1 MLNINVE
8 KILRLRGIENHYNF
22 LVNLGIVPSTAR
34 NFLRD
39 DVVLLRLEQIEKIC
53 VALNC
58 TPNDLFEWTPNPNQP
73 VAETHSL
80 NAIRRRP
87 ERDLP
92 ALLNEVPLD
101 KFEQIVDILQ
111 ELKNKKE

>member
-1 MLNINVE
+1 MLSINIKKVM
-8 KILRLRGIENHYNF
+8 RLRGIENHYG
-22 LVNLGIVPSTAR
+22 LLTSLGFVPSTAR
-34 NFLRD
+34 NFLRN
-39 DVVLLRLEQIEKIC
+39 DVVLVRLEQIERLC

-58 TPNDLFEWTPNPNQP
+58 TPNDLLEWTPNPNQA
-73 VAETHSL
+73 VSDAHSL
-80 NAIRRRP
+80 NAIKRKP

-92 ALLNEVPLD
+92 ALLGEVPLD